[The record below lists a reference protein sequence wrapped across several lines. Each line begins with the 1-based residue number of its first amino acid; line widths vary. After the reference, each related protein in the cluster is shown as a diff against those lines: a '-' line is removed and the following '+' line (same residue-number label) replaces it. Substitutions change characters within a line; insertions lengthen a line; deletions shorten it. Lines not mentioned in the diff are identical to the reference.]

1 MVPSSDAPSR
11 CAGRWGRGRSPR
23 RGAAPPG
30 GKVGAAALAL
40 GAPVTTVVPR
50 AAALAGGVA
59 EEASIAFAEVTVA
72 RRLPEAAARV
82 AGDAAPPVCA
92 PAERVRRAPAL
103 VGVAARVGDDA
114 RDVGAAELLVVG
126 VAAGTSLDLPRRG
139 PGPTA
144 GAGAVAPP
152 SS

>member
-1 MVPSSDAPSR
+1 M
-11 CAGRWGRGRSPR
+11 
-23 RGAAPPG
+23 
-30 GKVGAAALAL
+30 
-40 GAPVTTVVPR
+40 
-50 AAALAGGVA
+50 AGGVA
-59 EEASIAFAEVTVA
+59 EEAAMAFAEVTVA

-103 VGVAARVGDDA
+103 VGVAARVEDDARDVGVADFLAVGFAAGTSLGDTAPPVCAPAERVRLVGVVARVGDDA
-114 RDVGAAELLVVG
+114 RDVGAAELLAVG